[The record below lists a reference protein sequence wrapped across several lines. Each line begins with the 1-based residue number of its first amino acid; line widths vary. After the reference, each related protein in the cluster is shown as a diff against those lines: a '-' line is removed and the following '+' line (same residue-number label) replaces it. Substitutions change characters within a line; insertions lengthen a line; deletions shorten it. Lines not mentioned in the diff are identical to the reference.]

1 MDSPAKRAKQG
12 VLSLEQFMKTS
23 NSDGFFY
30 VGDLKDTLKSLKLD
44 TKGKKAELIERLK
57 THFGN
62 LYETINNPKAD
73 ESALAIQTAWKNWKK
88 MNNKQGPGFLNKSL
102 CVNDEDFLTFE
113 TKEEISDIYFF
124 SFKEGNSVFFFD
136 IRSFKKLVDTN
147 AVNPYTR
154 TNIPEEAIKAMNDRL
169 LDLKNNPEY
178 KDFPKEKLTEE
189 QKRNLWIVK
198 IFQTIDSLE
207 VAAGGVS
214 HNHFKDFTFNQLKK
228 FYFEL
233 EDVWNY
239 RAALTLER
247 QNQIVPNRRLFP
259 WSASSVKILK
269 HSSSTYSKLQKV
281 ILGEMEALITS
292 SSSMEDRK
300 TGAYYILIALV
311 ETSIEYANDFPWLVQ
326 GL

>member
-1 MDSPAKRAKQG
+1 MDSTANRVKHG

-23 NSDGFFY
+23 NTGGFFY

-44 TKGKKAELIERLK
+44 TKGKKTELLDRLK
-57 THFGN
+57 EHFN
-62 LYETINNPKAD
+62 NIAETISNPKAE
-73 ESALAIQTAWKNWKK
+73 ESALAIQNAWKNWKK
-88 MNNKQGPGFLNKSL
+88 TNNNQGPGFMNKSL

-113 TKEEISDIYFF
+113 TKEEIGDIYFF
-124 SFKEGNSVFFFD
+124 SFREANSVFFFD
-136 IRSFKKLVDTN
+136 IRSFKKLVETN

-169 LDLKNNPEY
+169 KELKNNPEY

-189 QKRNLWIVK
+189 QKRNLWIVN

-207 VAAGGVS
+207 VAAGGVN
-214 HNHFKDFTFNQLKK
+214 HNNFKNFTFNQLKK

-239 RAALTLER
+239 RAALTIER

-269 HSSSTYSKLQKV
+269 NSNSVYSKLQKV

-292 SSSMEDRK
+292 STSMEDRK

>member
-23 NSDGFFY
+23 NAGGFFY

-62 LYETINNPKAD
+62 LSETTNNPKAE
-73 ESALAIQTAWKNWKK
+73 ESAVAIQNAWKNWKK

-113 TKEEISDIYFF
+113 TKEEISDTYFF

-154 TNIPEEAIKAMNDRL
+154 TNIPEEAITAMNDRL
-169 LDLKNNPEY
+169 KELKDNPDY
-178 KDFPKEKLTEE
+178 KDFPKEKLSEE

-198 IFQTIDSLE
+198 IFQTIDTLE

-259 WSASSVKILK
+259 WSASSVKVLK
-269 HSSSTYSKLQKV
+269 HSNSTYSKLQKV